1 MAKIHEFPTKEKR
14 VNRIYEFDYCAGCK
28 HPIDQSEE
36 FTVIVMPSGTNE
48 KHIALC
54 DECAEEAKHH
64 GVI

>member
-28 HPIDQSEE
+28 NPIDQSEE
-36 FTVIVMPSGTNE
+36 FTVVVLPSGVSE

-54 DECAEEAKHH
+54 DECAEEARKH